1 MIEQREQTP
10 IAEAIPAPIGP
21 GGQLTPMSMRE
32 VLRIPVMRRL
42 WYAQI
47 VSVFGD
53 FLALFAVIL
62 VMTFNLHATPQQ
74 ITGIQIAYMGPIAIL
89 GILSGVF
96 VDRWPV
102 KITLVSSD
110 FIRAGL
116 CFGLIAVHS
125 VWGYYI
131 SLAAISVVSSFFSP
145 AQGVAVRSAVP
156 WHGQGASQALM
167 QQVMM
172 GMRIV
177 GGPLA
182 TILVH
187 YLGPRFCYSVDSLS
201 FIASGTL
208 IATLAITLPGKS
220 AVVTAATPREGSA
233 VVLNEPTGLRRIGAD
248 MQQGISFIVHHAALL
263 FVILA
268 LASGMFVLGCFGP
281 LIAVYVRDILHAPET
296 TFGKTSPMIPLGMVL
311 GMNLIMKL
319 AKTRKATELVY
330 FGLGGI
336 GIGTLLLALFPHLY
350 ATIPGLAIIGF
361 AAAAIIIPAQTLI
374 AQETP
379 PPMMGRVGSTVMS
392 AIFTAQILGLIL
404 SGILTEHTSVRR
416 VFALCTAMLVVL
428 MIVGKL
434 FMEPKDPAPKDPLIA
449 AT

>member
-1 MIEQREQTP
+1 MSEETLTQLNAALDADPTT
-10 IAEAIPAPIGP
+10 AIPAPP
-21 GGQLTPMSMRE
+21 PSAPEPMSMGA
-32 VLRIPVMRRL
+32 VLKIPTMRRL

-53 FLALFAVIL
+53 FLALFAVII
-62 VMTFNLHATPQQ
+62 VMTFNLHATAQQ
-74 ITGIQIAYMGPIAIL
+74 VTGVQIAYMGPIALL

-102 KITLVSSD
+102 KVTLVSSD
-110 FIRAGL
+110 FIRAAL

-125 VWGYYI
+125 VWGFYVV
-131 SLAAISVVSSFFSP
+131 LAAISVVSSFFGP

-156 WHGQGASQALM
+156 LHGQGASQALM

-182 TILVH
+182 ATIVH
-187 YLGPRFCYSVDSLS
+187 YLGPRVCYSVDSLS

-208 IATLAITLPGKS
+208 IASLAITLPKS
-220 AVVTAATPREGSA
+220 AAATPAPHGHVIKEE
-233 VVLNEPTGLRRIGAD
+233 LTGLRRIGND
-248 MQQGISFIVHHAALL
+248 MKQGISFIVHHAALL
-263 FVILA
+263 FVILS

-281 LIAVYVRDILHAPET
+281 LIAVYVRDILHAPES

-311 GMNLIMKL
+311 GMNLIVKL
-319 AKTRKATELVY
+319 AKSRKLATLVY
-330 FGLGGI
+330 YGLGGI
-336 GIGTLLLALFPHLY
+336 GVGTLLLALFPHLY
-350 ATIPGLAIIGF
+350 AMIPGLFIIGF
-361 AAAAIIIPAQTLI
+361 SAAAIIVPAQTLI

-379 PPMMGRVGSTVMS
+379 PTMMGRVGSTVMS

-404 SGILTEHTSVRR
+404 SGVLAQYTSIRR
-416 VFALCTAMLVVL
+416 VFLLCTIMLATLVVA
-428 MIVGKL
+428 GKL
-434 FMEPKDPAPKDPLIA
+434 WMEPKEKAVA
-449 AT
+449 

>member
-1 MIEQREQTP
+1 MSEETLTQLED
-10 IAEAIPAPIGP
+10 ALNVIPEEGVPGAPP
-21 GGQLTPMSMRE
+21 RQLTMGE

-53 FLALFAVIL
+53 FLALFAVII
-62 VMTFNLHATPQQ
+62 VMTFNLHATAQQ
-74 ITGIQIAYMGPIAIL
+74 ITGVQIAYMAPIALL

-110 FIRAGL
+110 FIRAAL
-116 CFGLIAVHS
+116 CLGLIAVHN
-125 VWGYYI
+125 VWGFYI
-131 SLAAISVVSSFFSP
+131 VLAAISVVSSFFSP
-145 AQGVAVRSAVP
+145 AQGVALRSAVP
-156 WHGQGASQALM
+156 LHGQGASQALM

-182 TILVH
+182 ATLVH

-208 IATLAITLPGKS
+208 IASLAITLPQS
-220 AVVTAATPREGSA
+220 APAPAPQGSA
-233 VVLNEPTGLRRIGAD
+233 VEEELTGLRRIGSD
-248 MQQGISFIVHHAALL
+248 IQQGISFIVHHAALF
-263 FVILA
+263 FVILS

-281 LIAVYVRDILHAPET
+281 LIAVYVRDVLHAPES

-311 GMNLIMKL
+311 GMNLILKL
-319 AKTRKATELVY
+319 AKSRKAATLVY
-330 FGLGGI
+330 CGLAGI

-350 ATIPGLAIIGF
+350 AMIPGLFIIGF
-361 AAAAIIIPAQTLI
+361 AAAAIIVPAQTLI

-379 PPMMGRVGSTVMS
+379 PAMMGRVGSTVLS

-404 SGILTEHTSVRR
+404 SGVLSEHISVRG

-428 MIVGKL
+428 SLVGKL
-434 FMEPKDPAPKDPLIA
+434 WMEPKGHTA
-449 AT
+449 AA

>member
-1 MIEQREQTP
+1 MP
-10 IAEAIPAPIGP
+10 
-21 GGQLTPMSMRE
+21 LTMGE
-32 VLRIPVMRRL
+32 DLRIPVMRRL

-53 FLALFAVIL
+53 FLALFAVII
-62 VMTFNLHATPQQ
+62 VMTFNLHSTPQQ
-74 ITGIQIAYMGPIAIL
+74 ITGVQIAYMGPIALL

-102 KITLVSSD
+102 KLTLVSSD
-110 FIRAGL
+110 FIRAAL
-116 CFGLIAVHS
+116 CLGLIAVHS
-125 VWGYYI
+125 VWGFYVV
-131 SLAAISVVSSFFSP
+131 LAAISVVSSFFSP

-156 WHGQGASQALM
+156 LHGQGASQALM

-182 TILVH
+182 ATLVH

-208 IATLAITLPGKS
+208 IASLAITMPKS
-220 AVVTAATPREGSA
+220 AAAAQAPRDSA
-233 VVLNEPTGLRRIGAD
+233 IEEELTGLRRIGGD
-248 MQQGISFIVHHAALL
+248 MKQGISFIVHHAALF
-263 FVILA
+263 FVILS

-319 AKTRKATELVY
+319 AKSKKLATLVY
-330 FGLGGI
+330 YGLGGI
-336 GIGTLLLALFPHLY
+336 GVGTLLLALFPHLY
-350 ATIPGLAIIGF
+350 ATIPGLFIIGF
-361 AAAAIIIPAQTLI
+361 AAAAIIVPAQTLI

-379 PPMMGRVGSTVMS
+379 PAMMGRVGSTVMS
-392 AIFTAQILGLIL
+392 AVFSAQILGLIL
-404 SGILTEHTSVRR
+404 SGVLTEHISVRG
-416 VFALCTAMLVVL
+416 VFGLCTAMLVVL
-428 MIVGKL
+428 TVVGKL
-434 FMEPKDPAPKDPLIA
+434 WMEPEPHEAKA
-449 AT
+449 

>member
-1 MIEQREQTP
+1 VSETVSQFDAALE
-10 IAEAIPAPIGP
+10 AEAIP
-21 GGQLTPMSMRE
+21 TPPPPTPLGMGE

-53 FLALFAVIL
+53 FLALFAVII
-62 VMTFNLHATPQQ
+62 VMTFNLHATAQQ
-74 ITGIQIAYMGPIAIL
+74 ITGVQIAYMGPIALL

-110 FIRAGL
+110 FIRAAL
-116 CFGLIAVHS
+116 CLGLIAVHN
-125 VWGYYI
+125 VWGFYVV
-131 SLAAISVVSSFFSP
+131 LAAISVVSSFFSP

-156 WHGQGASQALM
+156 LHGQGASQALM

-182 TILVH
+182 TTLVH

-208 IATLAITLPGKS
+208 IASLAITLPKS
-220 AVVTAATPREGSA
+220 AAAQAPRVSA
-233 VVLNEPTGLRRIGAD
+233 IEEELTGLRRIGND
-248 MQQGISFIVHHAALL
+248 MKQGISFIVHHAALL
-263 FVILA
+263 FVILS

-281 LIAVYVRDILHAPET
+281 LIAVYVRDILHAPES

-319 AKTRKATELVY
+319 AKKYKHATLVY
-330 FGLGGI
+330 YGLGGI
-336 GIGTLLLALFPHLY
+336 GVGTLLLALFPHLY
-350 ATIPGLAIIGF
+350 AMIPGLFIIGF
-361 AAAAIIIPAQTLI
+361 SAAAIIVPAQTLI

-392 AIFTAQILGLIL
+392 AIFSAQILGLIL
-404 SGILTEHTSVRR
+404 SGVLTEHISVRG
-416 VFALCTAMLVVL
+416 VFALCTAMLLVL
-428 MIVGKL
+428 TIAGKL
-434 FMEPKDPAPKDPLIA
+434 WMEPEDHKTA
-449 AT
+449 AA

>member
-1 MIEQREQTP
+1 MEQFEESP
-10 IAEAIPAPIGP
+10 SAEAIPIAPP
-21 GGQLTPMSMRE
+21 KLDPLTMGE

-42 WYAQI
+42 WIAQI

-53 FLALFAVIL
+53 FLALFAVII

-74 ITGIQIAYMGPIAIL
+74 ITGVQIAYMGPIAVL

-110 FIRAGL
+110 FLRAAL
-116 CFGLIAVHS
+116 CLGLIFVHS
-125 VWGYYI
+125 IWGFYAV
-131 SLAAISVVSSFFSP
+131 LASISVVSSFFSP

-156 WHGQGASQALM
+156 LHGQGASQALM

-182 TILVH
+182 ATIVH
-187 YLGPRFCYSVDSLS
+187 YLGPRVCYCIDSVS

-208 IATLAITLPGKS
+208 IATLAIVLPATPAAPETPRS
-220 AVVTAATPREGSA
+220 AVMVT
-233 VVLNEPTGLRRIGAD
+233 EPTGLRRIGSD
-248 MQQGISFIVHHAALL
+248 MKQGIDFIVHHAALL

-281 LIAVYVRDILHAPET
+281 LIAVYVRDILHQPES
-296 TFGKTSPMIPLGMVL
+296 TFGKTSPMIPLGMVI

-319 AKTRKATELVY
+319 AKKHKATVLVY

-336 GIGTLLLALFPHLY
+336 GVGTLLLALLPHLY
-350 ATIPGLAIIGF
+350 AMIPGLMIIGF
-361 AAAAIIIPAQTLI
+361 FSRGDHYPGADADCAGNAAADDGP
-374 AQETP
+374 
-379 PPMMGRVGSTVMS
+379 GWVDGDVGD
-392 AIFTAQILGLIL
+392 
-404 SGILTEHTSVRR
+404 
-416 VFALCTAMLVVL
+416 
-428 MIVGKL
+428 L
-434 FMEPKDPAPKDPLIA
+434 FRADPGVDPLGDSDGIHQRA
-449 AT
+449 AGVCAVHGDAGGADDCGQTVYGAEDRSEGGVKKQRRDKG

>member
-1 MIEQREQTP
+1 MSTAVP
-10 IAEAIPAPIGP
+10 ITDQPKLAP
-21 GGQLTPMSMRE
+21 LTMGE
-32 VLRIPVMRRL
+32 VLRIPLMRRL

-53 FLALFAVIL
+53 FLALFAVII
-62 VMTFNLHATPQQ
+62 VMTFNLHATAQQ
-74 ITGIQIAYMGPIAIL
+74 ITGVQIAYMGPIALL

-102 KITLVSSD
+102 KLTLVSSD
-110 FIRAGL
+110 FIRAAL
-116 CFGLIAVHS
+116 CLGLIAVHS
-125 VWGYYI
+125 VWGFYI
-131 SLAAISVVSSFFSP
+131 VLAAISVVSSFFSP

-156 WHGQGASQALM
+156 LHGQGSSQALM

-182 TILVH
+182 TTLVH

-208 IATLAITLPGKS
+208 IASLAITLPKGE
-220 AVVTAATPREGSA
+220 AAAQAPYVSSIEEE
-233 VVLNEPTGLRRIGAD
+233 LTGLRRIGND
-248 MQQGISFIVHHAALL
+248 MKQGISFIVHHAALL
-263 FVILA
+263 FVILS

-281 LIAVYVRDILHAPET
+281 LIAVYVRDILHAPES
-296 TFGKTSPMIPLGMVL
+296 TFGKTSPMIPFGMVL

-319 AKTRKATELVY
+319 SKSMKLSSLVY
-330 FGLGGI
+330 YGLGGI
-336 GIGTLLLALFPHLY
+336 GVGTLLLALVPHLY
-350 ATIPGLAIIGF
+350 AMIPGLFIIGF
-361 AAAAIIIPAQTLI
+361 AAAAIIVPAQTLI

-379 PPMMGRVGSTVMS
+379 PAMMGRVGSTVMS

-404 SGILTEHTSVRR
+404 SGVLTEHISVRG
-416 VFALCTAMLVVL
+416 VFALCTAMLVIL
-428 MIVGKL
+428 ILIGKL
-434 FMEPKDPAPKDPLIA
+434 WMEPDHHHAPSA
-449 AT
+449 

>member
-1 MIEQREQTP
+1 MSEETLTQLED
-10 IAEAIPAPIGP
+10 ALNVIPEEGVPGAPP
-21 GGQLTPMSMRE
+21 RQLTMGE

-53 FLALFAVIL
+53 FLALFAVII
-62 VMTFNLHATPQQ
+62 VMTFNLHATAQQ
-74 ITGIQIAYMGPIAIL
+74 ITGVQIAYMAPIALL

-110 FIRAGL
+110 FIRAAL
-116 CFGLIAVHS
+116 CLGLIAVHN
-125 VWGYYI
+125 VWGFYI
-131 SLAAISVVSSFFSP
+131 VLAAISVVSSFFSP
-145 AQGVAVRSAVP
+145 AQGVALRSAVP
-156 WHGQGASQALM
+156 LHGQGASQALM

-182 TILVH
+182 ATLVH

-208 IATLAITLPGKS
+208 IASLAITLPQS
-220 AVVTAATPREGSA
+220 APAPAPQGSA
-233 VVLNEPTGLRRIGAD
+233 VEKELTGVRRIGSD
-248 MQQGISFIVHHAALL
+248 IQQGISFIVHHAALF
-263 FVILA
+263 FVILS

-281 LIAVYVRDILHAPET
+281 LIAVYVRDVLHAPES

-311 GMNLIMKL
+311 GMNLILKL
-319 AKTRKATELVY
+319 AKSRKAATLVY
-330 FGLGGI
+330 CGLAGI

-350 ATIPGLAIIGF
+350 AMIPGLFIIGF
-361 AAAAIIIPAQTLI
+361 AAAAIIVPAQTLI

-379 PPMMGRVGSTVMS
+379 PAMMGRVGSTVLS

-404 SGILTEHTSVRR
+404 SGVLSEHISVRG

-428 MIVGKL
+428 SLVGKL
-434 FMEPKDPAPKDPLIA
+434 WMEPKDHTA
-449 AT
+449 AA

>member
-1 MIEQREQTP
+1 MK
-10 IAEAIPAPIGP
+10 
-21 GGQLTPMSMRE
+21 E

-53 FLALFAVIL
+53 FLALFAVMI

-74 ITGIQIAYMGPIAIL
+74 IVGVQIAYMAPIAIL

-110 FIRAGL
+110 FLRAGL
-116 CFGLIAVHS
+116 CLGLFFVHS
-125 VWGYYI
+125 VWGFYI
-131 SLAAISVVSSFFSP
+131 VLAAISVVSSFFGP
-145 AQGVAVRSAVP
+145 AQGVALRTAVP
-156 WHGQGASQALM
+156 LHGQGASQALM

-182 TILVH
+182 TTLVT
-187 YLGPRFCYSVDSLS
+187 YLGPRFCYGVDSIS

-208 IATLAITLPGKS
+208 IATLAIVLPVKS
-220 AVVTAATPREGSA
+220 AVVPKVPTDGSA
-233 VVLNEPTGLRRIGAD
+233 VIVNEPTGIRRIWSD
-248 MQQGISFIVHHAALL
+248 MKQGISFIVHHAALL
-263 FVILA
+263 FVILS

-281 LIAVYVRDILHAPET
+281 LIAIYVRDILHGPKQ
-296 TFGKTSPMIPLGMVL
+296 TFGITSPMIPFGMVF
-311 GMNLIMKL
+311 GMNLIMKA
-319 AKTRKATELVY
+319 AKTRKSTSLVY

-336 GIGTLLLALFPHLY
+336 GLGTLLLALFPHLY
-350 ATIPGLAIIGF
+350 AVIPGLIIIGF
-361 AAAAIIIPAQTLI
+361 SAAAIIIPAQTLI

-392 AIFTAQILGLIL
+392 TIFTAQILGLIL
-404 SGILTEHTSVRR
+404 SGVLTHS
-416 VFALCTAMLVVL
+416 
-428 MIVGKL
+428 IS
-434 FMEPKDPAPKDPLIA
+434 MEPKEPLVRR
-449 AT
+449 